1 MIKLNLRLFD
11 GNLNTNVTTQA
22 SLSPE
27 MKTYYDKRLIDNAEP
42 ELVHD
47 QFGQKKPIP
56 RNGGKTIEFRKYSAL
71 PKAMKP
77 LTEGVTPDGRSLSVT
92 ALTSTVAQ
100 YGDYITISDVLDLT
114 AIDRN
119 MDEATTLL
127 GAQAGRTL
135 DTVTRE
141 VLAAGTNKMFAPI
154 ISGGVET
161 PVVARLSLDN
171 TAILTPKLV
180 RLAANKL
187 ARMNVPKINGYYI
200 AIAHPDTMT
209 DLMGS
214 SEWQEAQKYVHPEK
228 IYQGEVGELYGV
240 KFVQTTEAKIY
251 GPEAI
256 CGIDGLYRTTLQA
269 AVTGAKAL
277 KPVDVF
283 DTTVAARITADI
295 AAGKVYKVVC
305 GGIETTVTAVT
316 GGAAGTCTITVA
328 DNVTAAQ
335 GAVLAGAGA
344 SASGAAIYC
353 TLFLGANAYGVT
365 EVEGGG
371 LEFIVKQL
379 GSAGTSD
386 PLDQRATTGWKSL
399 KTAEILLQENM
410 LRVVHSTACNG
421 MVAVSN

>member
-1 MIKLNLRLFD
+1 MLKLNLRLFD
-11 GNLNTNVTTQA
+11 LNTNVTTQA

-47 QFGQKKPIP
+47 QFGQQKPIP

-71 PKAMKP
+71 PKALTP
-77 LTEGVTPDGRSLSVT
+77 LTEGVTPNGRSLTVT
-92 ALTSTVAQ
+92 ALTSTVSQ

-141 VLAAGTNKMFAPI
+141 VLAAGTNKMFAPT
-154 ISGGVET
+154 ISGSSET
-161 PVVARLSLDN
+161 PVVARASIN
-171 TAILTPKLV
+171 TTAVLTPKLV

-200 AIAHPDTMT
+200 CIAHPDTMT

-214 SEWQEAQKYVHPEK
+214 SEWVEAQKYVHPEK

-240 KFVQTTEAKIY
+240 KFVQSTEAKII
-251 GPEAI
+251 GPSAI
-256 CGIDGLYRTTLQA
+256 AGVDNLFRTTVQA
-269 AVTGAKAL
+269 NVSNSTTVKL
-277 KPVDVF
+277 SDVF
-283 DTTVAARITADI
+283 DTTTATAVNAAIS
-295 AAGKVYKVVC
+295 AGAVYKVYID
-305 GGIETTVTAVT
+305 GTEKTIASVT
-316 GGAAGTCTITVA
+316 GGAAGTCAIVVDSAITVSS
-328 DNVTAAQ
+328 
-335 GAVLAGAGA
+335 GKAVVGYGAGSDG
-344 SASGAAIYC
+344 SAVYC
-353 TLFLGANAYGVT
+353 SIFLGANAYGVT
-365 EVEGGG
+365 EIEGGG

-379 GSAGTSD
+379 GSAGTGD
-386 PLDQRATTGWKSL
+386 PLNQRATTGWKAL

-410 LRVVHSTACNG
+410 LRVEHSTACNG
-421 MVAVSN
+421 AIAVSN

>member
-1 MIKLNLRLFD
+1 MLKLNLRLFD
-11 GNLNTNVTTQA
+11 LNTNVTTQA
-22 SLSPE
+22 SLSAE

-71 PKAMKP
+71 PKALTP
-77 LTEGVTPDGRSLSVT
+77 LTEGVTPNGRSLSVT
-92 ALTSTVAQ
+92 NLTSTVSQ

-135 DTVTRE
+135 DSVTRE
-141 VLAAGTNKMFAPI
+141 VLAAGTNKMFAPKV
-154 ISGGVET
+154 SGGSET
-161 PVVARLSLDN
+161 SVSARADVKT
-171 TAILTPKLV
+171 TATLTPKVV

-200 AIAHPDTMT
+200 CIAHPDTMT

-214 SEWQEAQKYVHPEK
+214 TEWVEAQKYVHPEK

-240 KFVQTTEAKIY
+240 KFVQTTEAKII
-251 GPEAI
+251 GPGAI
-256 CGIDGLYRTTLQA
+256 AGIDGYFRTTLRSNVSNSA
-269 AVTGAKAL
+269 DIYPT
-277 KPVDVF
+277 DVF
-283 DTTVAARITADI
+283 DTATATAVNAAISGGATYKI
-295 AAGKVYKVVC
+295 YLAGNEKT
-305 GGIETTVTAVT
+305 ISSVT
-316 GGAAGTCTITVA
+316 GGAAGTCKITLSA
-328 DNVTAAQ
+328 SVTSATA
-335 GAVLAGAGA
+335 GDAIVGVGAGSDGTA
-344 SASGAAIYC
+344 VYC
-353 TLFLGANAYGVT
+353 SIFLGANAYGVT

-379 GSAGTSD
+379 GSAGTGD
-386 PLDQRATTGWKSL
+386 PLNQRATTGWKAL

-410 LRVVHSTACNG
+410 LRVEHSTACNG
-421 MVAVSN
+421 AIAVSN